1 MMTALV
7 QAALR
12 VRRTARS
19 SWGLG
24 GAVILAAFLLVGFF
38 TPDTRPLD
46 WGHAAWLMAWL
57 GLFGYRARSAQQH
70 GTDSRSAFEL
80 GVILLVGVFALIQL
94 RGGVGSNLYPLAYVA
109 VALVASFSFGWA
121 AIGIIAF
128 AIALGSGVAFFGENV
143 DDPAVLALNAFF
155 MACFGALSRLFT
167 RAEIVRVHRRS
178 KQELAAQREKA
189 RDDMRLFRLLAP
201 TSDGVRDEERLYQ
214 TSVQEVRQALFHAL
228 QLLHQTLELHT
239 CVLLMPGDDGEQLRI
254 AELITQSDDIAEGPF
269 TLGAGVVGAAVRR
282 QVTTS
287 LHPIRPGYAG
297 ICYYRGPTTVRSFI
311 AVPVLERG
319 HLRAVLCADRAV
331 DRQFSPQEEEL
342 LRESTSHVLRAFENE
357 RVFMALETSK
367 REQEILYRASQSLST
382 ALTQDAVMEVGLTA
396 AAEIAPHDF
405 AAITEY
411 QPEGRRHVVKRAV
424 GEQGLILQGLRFRDN
439 TSLTAMVVKN
449 RHYLPYRGDFDSKQQ
464 VLFTKKAKLK
474 GMESLL
480 VLPLVVREE
489 PIGTMIVASKA
500 RGAFGA
506 SARETLQ
513 ALGNQ
518 LAVSLANAR
527 AVRLLEELATTD
539 GLTGCL
545 NKRAFLAELSQKL
558 MAAQRF
564 GRKLSLIVT
573 DLDHFKAV
581 NDTYGHAAGDR
592 VLQELGRVLKRVKR
606 ETDLVARFG
615 GEEFCV
621 LCEETDAR
629 GAQLLAERVREE
641 LAAAELQTE
650 LGALRVT
657 ASLGVATFPDH
668 AKTAEELFSQG
679 DKALYQAKNQGRNRV
694 CTV

>member
-1 MMTALV
+1 MTALV

-24 GAVILAAFLLVGFF
+24 AAIILAAFLLAGFF
-38 TPDTRPLD
+38 VPGTRTLG
-46 WGHAAWLMAWL
+46 WGHAVWFGVWLL
-57 GLFGYRARSAQQH
+57 LFGRRARSAQQH
-70 GTDSRSAFEL
+70 GTDPRSAFEL
-80 GVILLVGVFALIQL
+80 GAILLVGVFALIQAS
-94 RGGVGSNLYPLAYVA
+94 GGVGSYLYPLTYVA
-109 VALVASFSFGWA
+109 VALVASFSFGWT

-128 AIALGSGVAFFGENV
+128 AIVLGFGVAFFGENV
-143 DDPAVLALNAFF
+143 ADPEALGLNAFF
-155 MACFGALSRLFT
+155 TACFGALSRLFT
-167 RAEIVRVHRRS
+167 RVEIVRVRRRS
-178 KQELAAQREKA
+178 KQELAAEREKA
-189 RDDMRLFRLLAP
+189 RDDMRLFRLVAP
-201 TSDGVRDEERLYQ
+201 TSEGVRDADRLYQ
-214 TSVQEVRQALFHAL
+214 TSVQEVRQALYHAL

-239 CVLLMPGDDGEQLRI
+239 CILLMPGDDAEHLRI
-254 AELITQSDDIAEGPF
+254 AELITQSDDIADGPF

-297 ICYYRGPTTVRSFI
+297 ICYYRGPAAVRAFI

-319 HLRAVLCADRAV
+319 HLRAVLCADRMV

-342 LRESTSHVLRAFENE
+342 LRGSTSHILRAFENE

-367 REQEILYRASQSLST
+367 REQEILYRASQSFST
-382 ALTQDAVMEVGLTA
+382 ALTQDAVMEVGLAA

-411 QPEGRRHVVKRAV
+411 QPDGRRHVVKRAV
-424 GEQGLILQGLRFRDN
+424 GEQGLVLQGLRFRDN

-464 VLFTKKAKLK
+464 VLFTKKARLK

-489 PIGTMIVASKA
+489 TIGTLIVAAKA
-500 RGAFGA
+500 PAAF
-506 SARETLQ
+506 SRSVRETLQ

-527 AVRLLEELATTD
+527 AVRQLEELATTD

-545 NKRAFLAELSQKL
+545 NKRAFLTELSQKL
-558 MAAQRF
+558 MAAERF

-573 DLDHFKAV
+573 DLDHFKGV
-581 NDTYGHAAGDR
+581 NDTYGHATGDR
-592 VLQELGRVLKRVKR
+592 VLQELGRVLKRMKR

-615 GEEFCV
+615 GEVFCV
-621 LCEETDAR
+621 LCEETDSR
-629 GAQLLAERVREE
+629 GAELLAERVREE
-641 LAAAELQTE
+641 LAGTELQTE

-668 AKTAEELFSQG
+668 AKSAEELFSQG